1 MCIPQAEIKTPV
13 LPPPVRTIEATTSQ
27 PSNRNKIESFKYG
40 MESTDKRML
49 RNNSLSNNGIIQ
61 GMALA
66 IKNKLGQ

>member
-1 MCIPQAEIKTPV
+1 MCIPQPEIKTPV
-13 LPPPVRTIEATTSQ
+13 LPPPVRTIEASTSQ
-27 PSNRNKIESFKYG
+27 ASNRNKIESAQYG
-40 MESTDKRML
+40 LDSTDKRML